1 MARRLM
7 YRLKEEMPMSD
18 HFLTKDLQ
26 LAGLLYAKGAGFI
39 GVNRSG
45 RLCWFVFENHD
56 VCEKLQQQFFSKS
69 VEVNAKEYA
78 DALRTLKDLVF
89 ANEQ

>member
-1 MARRLM
+1 MNM
-7 YRLKEEMPMSD
+7 NN

-26 LAGLLYAKGAGFI
+26 LAALLYAKGAGFT

-56 VCEKLQQQFFSKS
+56 ICEKLQQKFFAKT
-69 VEVNAKEYA
+69 VEVNAKDYA